1 MTESRKILALV
12 ALVTALLLFG
22 PSPASANGNI
32 EVGKQAVVYNVHP
45 VGLLVQAAPG
55 LKWYT
60 LKVIHENQEV
70 TVIQGPYWADGVAWY
85 LVWGDEG
92 RIHGW
97 SAGKYLRPKEVPV
110 AQPQPPAEEVPPPA
124 EEAQPQPSAESS
136 QASARTGSSRGEA
149 ANANSFVARVTAY
162 ALVGYTRSG
171 TWTKWGTVAVDPN
184 VIPLGSKLMIEG
196 LDTVF
201 VAEDTG
207 GGVKGNWVDIWF
219 PSYREAIQ
227 WGVQYRRITV
237 LGP

>member
-1 MTESRKILALV
+1 MTESRMPARMILALV
-12 ALVTALLLFG
+12 ALMTALFLFQFQA
-22 PSPASANGNI
+22 SPASANSNI
-32 EVGKQAVVYNVHP
+32 EVGKQAIVYNVHP

-70 TVIQGPYWADGVAWY
+70 TVVQGPYWADGVAWY

-92 RIHGW
+92 RIYGW
-97 SAGKYLRPKEVPV
+97 SAGKYLRPKKVP
-110 AQPQPPAEEVPPPA
+110 AVP
-124 EEAQPQPSAESS
+124 EAQPQPAAEEVQSE
-136 QASARTGSSRGEA
+136 ARTGSSRGEA

-162 ALVGYTRSG
+162 ALVGYTRTG

-184 VIPLGSKLMIEG
+184 VVPLGSKLMIEG
-196 LDTVF
+196 FDTVF

-219 PSYREAIQ
+219 PSYWEAIQ